1 MYRLRRRSWLRRG
14 RGSEGRG
21 GGRTLAP
28 WRSHGSS
35 SICTSLLLVL
45 IVKGP
50 TKMLPIFAIV
60 KIIKPSKQLLIIC
73 RKCMLSICVSV
84 TGGGRSLRLI
94 TMNCDH
100 ITVNCNTQSITP
112 PPPRP
117 APPAAVHVYCRLQ
130 RCTGHRSL
138 ATGPNTLVLCRG
150 GDDRNHGEVRNHRGS
165 SPILVATIVALSQVR
180 LQTNLCQV

>member
-1 MYRLRRRSWLRRG
+1 MC
-14 RGSEGRG
+14 
-21 GGRTLAP
+21 A
-28 WRSHGSS
+28 
-35 SICTSLLLVL
+35 
-45 IVKGP
+45 
-50 TKMLPIFAIV
+50 
-60 KIIKPSKQLLIIC
+60 
-73 RKCMLSICVSV
+73 SV
-84 TGGGRSLRLI
+84 AGGGRSLRLI

-138 ATGPNTLVLCRG
+138 ATGPNTLVPIRG
-150 GDDRNHGEVRNHRGS
+150 GDDRNHGEERNHRGS

-180 LQTNLCQV
+180 LQTNLCEVWSCKIMEKALTRAFLISSWKQFLVLPHLRHLLLRHYAKWALFPGK